1 MSKLKLLAFTV
12 MAELIGLG
20 VFLAFLLGKAVA
32 QGGVVTLNMTY
43 FGEMWLEYY
52 IMLALTALAPWA
64 MWYLTEKVE

>member
-32 QGGVVTLNMTY
+32 QDGLITLNMTY

-52 IMLALTALAPWA
+52 IMLVLTALAPWA
-64 MWYLTEKVE
+64 MWYITEKIE